1 MAALQA
7 LKNIKR
13 DTPAEGQPQGFPAML
28 EKFKGE
34 IARALPRHINPDR
47 MARIALTAFR
57 MTPKLAE
64 CDPRS
69 VFAAVIQ
76 SSQLGLEVGLMG
88 EAHLVP
94 FKGQCQLI
102 PGYTGLMKLAR
113 QSGLVQDI
121 YAHEVRVN
129 DKFMLKLGMER
140 SLEHEPLTAPGGF
153 PASDEERGEV
163 AGFYAVAVFKDGS
176 RTFVAMSRKEVEKI
190 RDGSR
195 GYQSAKQ
202 YKKESVWDSDF
213 VAMGL
218 KTVIRRLS
226 KFLPKSP
233 ELATALAMD
242 AASEQ
247 GSAQNLDL
255 DDVIEGNYAPV
266 VDETG
271 DTPDADSKDDAKP
284 ERAAQETKAE
294 TTGAQASKVE
304 SPAATASV
312 IEPGKDGKGNPKLDA
327 TIKAME
333 KAKTVDALDEAYIR
347 AEAEFEGAD
356 LESVMRAYRRIKA
369 RIATL
374 I

>member
-1 MAALQA
+1 MALQA

-13 DTPAEGQPQGFPAML
+13 EMPTEAPKDFPAML

-121 YAHEVRVN
+121 YAHEVRVK
-129 DKFMLKLGMER
+129 DKFTLKLGMER
-140 SLEHEPLTAPGGF
+140 SLDHEPLTAPGGF

-195 GYQSAKQ
+195 GYQSARQ
-202 YKKESVWDSDF
+202 YKKESVWDTDF

-242 AASEQ
+242 AVNEQ
-247 GSAQNLDL
+247 GQTQNLDL
-255 DDVIEGNYAPV
+255 SEVIEGNYAPV
-266 VDETG
+266 VDDEPG
-271 DTPDADSKDDAKP
+271 DVSDADGTATITIDSARQQAKGSKADVS
-284 ERAAQETKAE
+284 AAQTAKAE
-294 TTGAQASKVE
+294 GQGVSNGAS
-304 SPAATASV
+304 
-312 IEPGKDGKGNPKLDA
+312 KLDA
-327 TIKAME
+327 AIKTME

-347 AEAEFEGAD
+347 AEAEFEGVE
-356 LESVMRAYRRIKA
+356 LETLMREYRRIKA
-369 RIATL
+369 DL
-374 I
+374 GSLV